1 MSEALVVTSG
11 KGGVGKSTLAVNL
24 AAALALAGSRTALVD
39 ADTGLR
45 SLDVMLGLENNVVYD
60 LTDVAEGVCRLRQ
73 AVLRCPAVP
82 GLSMMAASQLRDAGS
97 VTREKMKDIA
107 AQLRQSFEYVIIDC
121 PAGVDAGFRIAAA
134 GADRAVIVTQNDP
147 ICVRDAERVKGLLER
162 AGVTEAML
170 VVNRA
175 HRERP
180 KKGEPY
186 SWDALAQR
194 LELPL
199 IGLVEENEAFSQAAR
214 DGRPAL
220 LEDETISRTFEDIA
234 RRVRGEALPVQPLKP
249 LSFWAWL
256 MKDYKD

>member
-1 MSEALVVTSG
+1 MGEALVVTSG

-97 VTREKMKDIA
+97 VSREKMKDIA
-107 AQLRQSFEYVIIDC
+107 GQLKESFEYVIIDC

-134 GADRAVIVTQNDP
+134 GADRALIVTQIDP
-147 ICVRDAERVKGLLER
+147 VCVRDAERVKGLLER
-162 AGVTEAML
+162 AGVGKTLLA
-170 VVNRA
+170 VNRVR
-175 HRERP
+175 REKP
-180 KKGEPY
+180 KKEEPY

-199 IGLVEENEAFSQAAR
+199 VGLVGEDEAFSQAAQA
-214 DGRPAL
+214 GRPAVL
-220 LEDETISRTFEDIA
+220 DHEDIMKTFEEMA
-234 RRVRGEALPVQPLKP
+234 RRLKGENLPVKPLKP
-249 LSFWAWL
+249 LGFWQWL